1 MDPNLTWYA
10 FSDPEIFG
18 VYVTN
23 YVALWQLVSVVRF
36 ACPETVCIG
45 RAVEFVLPVVRTL

>member
-10 FSDPEIFG
+10 FSDPEFFG

-23 YVALWQLVSVVRF
+23 DIPIHVAGNLHSQSI
-36 ACPETVCIG
+36 T
-45 RAVEFVLPVVRTL
+45 